1 MFTNVKSGQEIGLAI
16 GNVFLAG
23 LGLFI
28 SLSLCTF
35 VMKKYLRN
43 VELMPA
49 TLVYKF
55 GGASVKD
62 APALRNLYD
71 ILFPRLQTNTVIVV
85 SAMGKTTNALEAI
98 LTKKLAGEDY
108 GTEWNALKNFHQDLC
123 AELFP
128 ESHPVG
134 EQLEVFF
141 AKAMAS
147 LQVQVTKANYDEV
160 YDQVVCFGELLSSLI
175 VSEYLGFRGLTI
187 QWKDAREVIHTDSD
201 FRFAK
206 IDWDKTRS
214 ACQEKWRKS
223 LDSSPILTQGFIGA
237 NTEGKT
243 TTLGREGSDF
253 TAAIL
258 ATCLDAQSV
267 TIWKDVPGVLNADP
281 KLFDSTQKFEELG
294 YREAAEMTYFGA
306 SVIHPKTIKPLANA
320 GIPLFVKSFL
330 NPEASGT
337 KIHEHAAPH
346 EVPTL
351 VLKKNQ
357 VLVTFK
363 VTDFTFIEERHIQKI
378 YEQLQTLKLRVNM
391 LQVSAITVSIV
402 LDTQLFKLEQLL
414 ESLKGDFEIRYNQD
428 LELLTILKQKPE
440 AIPSLLEGYQLL
452 LEQATRN
459 TYQVVRRKK

>member
-1 MFTNVKSGQEIGLAI
+1 MS
-16 GNVFLAG
+16 
-23 LGLFI
+23 
-28 SLSLCTF
+28 
-35 VMKKYLRN
+35 
-43 VELMPA
+43 A

-71 ILFPRLQTNTVIVV
+71 ILLPRLQTSTVIVV

-108 GTEWNALKNFHQDLC
+108 TSEWNALKNFHKDLC
-123 AELFP
+123 VELFP

-134 EQLEVFF
+134 EQLETFF
-141 AKAMAS
+141 SAAREA
-147 LQVQVTKANYDEV
+147 LQAQVSKSNYDEI

-175 VSEYLGFRGLTI
+175 VSEYLGFRGLPNRW
-187 QWKDAREVIHTDSD
+187 QDAREVIHTDSD
-201 FRFAK
+201 YRFAK

-214 ACQEKWRKS
+214 ACQEKWGDM
-223 LDSSPILTQGFIGA
+223 LHTSPILTQGFIGSD
-237 NTEGKT
+237 TQGKT

-330 NPEASGT
+330 NPDASGT

-363 VTDFTFIEERHIQKI
+363 VTDFTFIEEKHIQKI
-378 YEQLQTLKLRVNM
+378 YGQLQVLKLRVNM

-402 LDTQLFKLEQLL
+402 LDTQLFKLEQLV
-414 ESLKGDFEIRYNQD
+414 ESLKTAFEIRYNEE
-428 LELLTILKQKPE
+428 LELLTILKPRVE
-440 AIPSLLEGYQLL
+440 EIPNLMEGYTLL
-452 LEQATRN
+452 LEQTTRT
-459 TYQVVRRKK
+459 TYQAVRRKK